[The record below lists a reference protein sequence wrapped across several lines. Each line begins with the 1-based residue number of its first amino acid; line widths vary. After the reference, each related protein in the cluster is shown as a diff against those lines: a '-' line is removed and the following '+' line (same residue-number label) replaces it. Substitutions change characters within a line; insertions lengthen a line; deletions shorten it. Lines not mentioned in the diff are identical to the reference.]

1 MGNIR
6 RTHTI
11 S

>member
-1 MGNIR
+1 VV

-11 S
+11 